1 VAFWRILVDPKL
13 TKCYTV
19 FTVNKQEQ
27 MMFLVYNKANTQVM
41 RKGPYCS
48 PLYKTE
54 AAAKAFLTRMTKMG
68 YRKEDYAVAE
78 HNDFYANI
86 EQTVEVTNLMTGKRV
101 RQSANTPY
109 CCDVSSE
116 SYWSM

>member
-1 VAFWRILVDPKL
+1 
-13 TKCYTV
+13 
-19 FTVNKQEQ
+19 
-27 MMFLVYNKANTQVM
+27 MFLVYNKATTQVM

-68 YRKEDYAVAE
+68 YCKEDYAVAE

-86 EQTVEVTNLMTGKRV
+86 EKTEEVTNLMTGQRV
-101 RQSANTPY
+101 KQSVNTPHF
-109 CCDVSSE
+109 CSVGSE